1 MNTRLAPP
9 IFVAV
14 VLAVALLGVPAC
26 SRSSSEV
33 WNGYME
39 GEFVRVSAPIGGQLM
54 KLVVARGA
62 EVRPGAALFTLE
74 SASEAAAVAES
85 EAKLARSEA
94 QLENL
99 RKGKRPVEMEMVE
112 AQLAQAEA
120 NWQLA
125 TANRARQEKLA
136 VERTVSAVT
145 LDEARASE
153 LNARARVAELR
164 AMVEQGK
171 LGARA
176 DEISAAESEV
186 EAARRTLVQAKWKM
200 DQKTQGAPAGGRV
213 TDTFFRE
220 GEMVAAGTP
229 VVEILPPENVKARF
243 FVPQDQ
249 LPSLPPGTPVQVRT
263 DGGRATIPAR
273 VVRVASQ
280 AEYTPPFIYS
290 RENRSHLVFLVE
302 AKPDNPADAVNLPPG
317 LPVEVTR

>member
-1 MNTRLAPP
+1 
-9 IFVAV
+9 
-14 VLAVALLGVPAC
+14 
-26 SRSSSEV
+26 
-33 WNGYME
+33 ME

-54 KLVVARGA
+54 KLAVARGA
-62 EVRPGAALFTLE
+62 EIKAGAALFTLE
-74 SASEAAAVAES
+74 SASEVAGVAES

-99 RKGKRPVEMEMVE
+99 RKGKRPVEMAMVE

-120 NWQLA
+120 NGQLA
-125 TANRARQEKLA
+125 AANRARQEKLA
-136 VERTVSAVT
+136 TERTVSAAT
-145 LDEARASE
+145 LDEARAAI
-153 LNARARVAELR
+153 NARARVSELR

-176 DEISAAESEV
+176 DEISAAESDV
-186 EAARRTLVQAKWKM
+186 EAARRTLSQAKWKL
-200 DQKTQGAPAGGRV
+200 DQKSQGAPAGGRV

-220 GEMVAAGTP
+220 GEMVASGMP

-243 FVPQDQ
+243 FVPQEQ
-249 LPSLPPGTPVQVRT
+249 LPSLPPGTPVQVRS
-263 DGGRATIPAR
+263 DGGKTTIQAR

-280 AEYTPPFIYS
+280 AEYTPPYIYS

-302 AKPDNPADAVNLPPG
+302 ARPDNPADAIKLPPG

>member
-1 MNTRLAPP
+1 MLA
-9 IFVAV
+9 A
-14 VLAVALLGVPAC
+14 ALLTASAC

-54 KLVVARGA
+54 KLAVSRGA
-62 EVRPGAALFTLE
+62 EIKPGAALFTLE
-74 SASEAAAVAES
+74 SASEVAGVAES

-99 RKGKRPVEMEMVE
+99 RKGKRPVEMAMVE

-120 NWQLA
+120 NGQLA
-125 TANRARQEKLA
+125 AANRARQEKLA
-136 VERTVSAVT
+136 SERTVSAAT
-145 LDEARASE
+145 LDEARATE
-153 LNARARVAELR
+153 INARARVSELR
-164 AMVEQGK
+164 AMVEQGM

-176 DEISAAESEV
+176 DEISAAESDV
-186 EAARRTLVQAKWKM
+186 EAARRTLVQAKWKL
-200 DQKTQGAPAGGRV
+200 DQKSQGAPAGGRV

-243 FVPQDQ
+243 FVPQEQ
-249 LPSLPPGTPVQVRT
+249 LPSLPPGTPVQVRS
-263 DGGRATIPAR
+263 DGGKTTIPAR

-280 AEYTPPFIYS
+280 AEYTPPYIYS

-302 AKPDNPADAVNLPPG
+302 ARPDNPADAIKLPPG

>member
-1 MNTRLAPP
+1 MPNNRLRFIA
-9 IFVAV
+9 AAACL
-14 VLAVALLGVPAC
+14 LAASGC

-39 GEFVRVSAPIGGQLM
+39 GEFVRVSAPLSGQLT
-54 KLVVARGA
+54 KLAVTRGT
-62 EVRPGAALFTLE
+62 EIKTGTPLFTLE
-74 SASEAAAVAES
+74 SASESAVVAES
-85 EAKLARSEA
+85 EAKLARAES

-120 NWQLA
+120 TAQLA
-125 TANRARQEKLA
+125 VANRARQEKLA
-136 VERTVSAVT
+136 AERTVSAAT
-145 LDEARASE
+145 LDEARATE
-153 LNARARVAELR
+153 TNARARVTELR

-171 LGARA
+171 LGARV
-176 DEISAAESEV
+176 DEIKSADSDV
-186 EAARRTLVQAKWKM
+186 EAARRTLVQAKWKL

-220 GEMVAAGTP
+220 GEMVAASAP
-229 VVEILPPENVKARF
+229 VVEILPPENVKVRF

-249 LPSLPPGTPVQVRT
+249 LPSLPLGTPVQVRS
-263 DGGRATIPAR
+263 DGGKTAIPAR

-280 AEYTPPFIYS
+280 AEYTPPYIYS

-302 AKPDNPADAVNLPPG
+302 AKPDNPADAIKLPPG